1 MIDLDLRDFEGG
13 DSKKEK
19 LLEKVLN
26 KALEKIKKE
35 EGSIGGNPTVLWT
48 GNGYHIYQPVSG
60 FILEEYE
67 TFYHCLCC

>member
-35 EGSIGGNPTVLWT
+35 VGSIGGNPTVL
-48 GNGYHIYQPVSG
+48 
-60 FILEEYE
+60 
-67 TFYHCLCC
+67 

>member
-35 EGSIGGNPTVLWT
+35 VGSIGG
-48 GNGYHIYQPVSG
+48 IQPC
-60 FILEEYE
+60 YE
-67 TFYHCLCC
+67 QVMVIIFTNQLVDLFRRI